1 MDPMKV
7 PEMPEADPDRN
18 WANMFQTLRSVR
30 IKKLEIWAKTLRSS
44 DRIET
49 WPGAGGMTRL
59 RIEFRH
65 AGVSRSKQA
74 RYAETVHLRNK
85 CIELLLYVTSN

>member
-1 MDPMKV
+1 MKV

-49 WPGAGGMTRL
+49 WPGAGDLTWL
-59 RIEFRH
+59 RVELPSPH
-65 AGVSRSKQA
+65 ACVDLKAYTGKG
-74 RYAETVHLRNK
+74 RNM
-85 CIELLLYVTSN
+85 